1 MEKILP
7 LLPHLNA
14 TLNTIAALLMLRAW
28 VAIRSGD
35 RKTHKK
41 FMLFTLGA
49 SSLFMG
55 SYLTYHQHVGNIPF
69 AGEGL
74 IRPIYFGILI
84 SHVILAV
91 AILFLVIITLTLA
104 LLDKFDKHRAIA
116 RWTLPIWLYVS
127 VTGVVVYLMAFHLFT
142 GH

>member
-1 MEKILP
+1 MEKIIS

-14 TLNTIAALLMLRAW
+14 TLNTMAALLMLRAW

-35 RKTHKK
+35 RETHKR
-41 FMLFTLGA
+41 FMLFTLMV

-69 AGEGL
+69 AGEGM

-84 SHVILAV
+84 SHVVLA
-91 AILFLVIITLTLA
+91 AITLVLVIITFALA
-104 LLDKFDKHRAIA
+104 LLEKFDKHRAIA

-127 VTGVVVYLMAFHLFT
+127 VTGVIVYLMAFHLFT